1 MTYNYNS
8 RRDNEESKR
17 QMQED
22 FIPRKKGPP
31 SLIESELGREMGINT
46 LESIQEWFAVAKPEV
61 TAKDVTTQLGCV
73 MEEFSEMASALG
85 SVHWDDDEVRQT
97 SMALYELEPDD
108 AQRFVSYINREDLLD
123 AFCDIIVTV
132 VGAADMLGMDLLPA
146 LDEVNNSNWSKFKN
160 GLPILREDG
169 KIMKNPETYFEPRL
183 DSFV

>member
-1 MTYNYNS
+1 
-8 RRDNEESKR
+8 
-17 QMQED
+17 
-22 FIPRKKGPP
+22 
-31 SLIESELGREMGINT
+31 
-46 LESIQEWFAVAKPEV
+46 
-61 TAKDVTTQLGCV
+61 
-73 MEEFSEMASALG
+73 MASALG